1 MLMYYGG
8 VCFAANKQRKLTDIS
23 DLWPGD
29 VIMMGRQS
37 SFYVTAI
44 YQGNNKFLLNVQ
56 NRSSLTIDQKIWKNL
71 YFASNDAFMAWM
83 NSSVTDMAETLAPK
97 SGGDPVDPPSE
108 PSEPSEPSYRDITTG
123 MLTDEERA
131 AFAAL
136 VAEQWAA
143 NGGAGNVDKILI
155 WTYNAIGV
163 DITKAEGYTAKTV
176 HNIFNYLFELPSGAT
191 YYALRAE
198 DPADGASVFYHNIQ
212 MSDIY
217 GGTIFESNVSLAEN
231 VDSLRVGD
239 VFCARLR
246 TVVDGKNQD
255 RYWIGLYQGDGKFL
269 TVHTTLEKVVL
280 CDVIS
285 AAELDATAFQY
296 YFVIRPEMLAVDYV
310 EPNAP
315 TGDVIGLVAAM
326 FVLSGMAVVALK
338 KKEDE

>member
-1 MLMYYGG
+1 
-8 VCFAANKQRKLTDIS
+8 
-23 DLWPGD
+23 
-29 VIMMGRQS
+29 
-37 SFYVTAI
+37 
-44 YQGNNKFLLNVQ
+44 
-56 NRSSLTIDQKIWKNL
+56 
-71 YFASNDAFMAWM
+71 
-83 NSSVTDMAETLAPK
+83 
-97 SGGDPVDPPSE
+97 
-108 PSEPSEPSYRDITTG
+108 

-155 WTYNAIGV
+155 WAYNAIGV

-176 HNIFNYLFELPSGAT
+176 HNIFNYLFELPSGAA
-191 YYALRAE
+191 YYALRAK
-198 DPADGASVFYHNIQ
+198 DPADPASVFYHNIQ
-212 MSDIY
+212 MSGIY

-246 TVVDGKNQD
+246 TVVEGKNQD

-296 YFVIRPEMLAVDYV
+296 YFVLRPEKLAVDYT